1 MEEQASHQ
9 AGRLCLAKSFLTSL
23 PAYAMQAFWLPESV
37 WEVVDKKLRNCIWAK
52 GGNNRSWN
60 LVPWK
65 EIACPKAIEGLGLK
79 SICNNNI
86 AMLGMLVDSLLHE
99 KDTLW
104 AWVLLEKYV
113 PNAIIL
119 AGNYKSGDS
128 YIWKGIIQAKNNI
141 VEGYGSSSFWYH
153 N

>member
-1 MEEQASHQ
+1 MVS
-9 AGRLCLAKSFLTSL
+9 
-23 PAYAMQAFWLPESV
+23 
-37 WEVVDKKLRNCIWAK
+37 
-52 GGNNRSWN
+52 
-60 LVPWK
+60 WK
-65 EIACPKAIEGLGLK
+65 EITCPNAIEGLGLK
-79 SICNNNI
+79 SIRNNNI

-99 KDTLW
+99 NDTLW
-104 AWVLLEKYV
+104 ARVLLEKYV